1 MQSTRRTRR
10 KQTTGIRPLAAVIAA
25 FAGGGAFA
33 QHAPK
38 TEDASLKEVVV
49 TATRTEAEAQKVP
62 ATITRITREDIDR
75 RLPADES
82 DLFKNEPDVAF
93 GRDARRFGA
102 TRPNIRG
109 IEDNRV
115 LQLVDGVRLPS
126 FFNGGGPT
134 NFTMNAPLG
143 ASPEFLKRVEILRG
157 PASSLYGSDA
167 IGGVV
172 GFLTLDPADLLAA
185 GAGFGARARAAYAG
199 AHEGATATVRGALR
213 SGATEWLLGYTHTQ
227 AREFGNRGDA
237 DTVSP
242 TRTRPNPQD
251 VRDRGVIAKAVLRA
265 AARHRLALTVEGRD
279 QDADIQVLRLSPA
292 LPKVTASDGDDH
304 TQRARASLEWEH
316 RGGWY
321 ERLTARLYHQQTDT
335 ENFNRQSRTNTS
347 AACSAAAGAGNDCRV
362 EQDFFFEQTATGG
375 GVQIEKALGERQLLV
390 VGVDLARV
398 RTEQSRD
405 ARVWNLTTGAF
416 TKSLAGDVFPLR
428 DFAPGSTDTVGVFVQ
443 DEMAGLA
450 GGRLTLVAGLRYDWR
465 RLEPE
470 VDALSQAVLAAIGRR
485 AVAQTDGAVSPKLGA
500 AWQFTPALSAYG
512 QIVRGFRAPNYE
524 EVNGHFRNA
533 AQSYGITP
541 NPDLQPETST
551 GVELGLRWSAE
562 ALRAQLAAFDNRYRN
577 FIATAQLA
585 CPGDPNCIAGLATT
599 FMTVNLSRVRI
610 YGAEARLAWQPAPGW
625 RVSGVVAHARGSD
638 EATGR
643 PLDSVEPT
651 RYVFALARETQ
662 RGGAEAALR
671 AAAAVKRVN
680 DFSGSIFSPWFRPP
694 RYEVLDLAAWW
705 TPAPRLRLAL
715 AVNNVFDRKY
725 WLWSDIRLADARNPA
740 GVDFYSQP
748 GRNVAARIEY
758 VF

>member
-38 TEDASLKEVVV
+38 TEDTSLKEVVV
-49 TATRTEAEAQKVP
+49 TATRTEAEAEKVP

-75 RLPADES
+75 WLPADEAEI
-82 DLFKNEPDVAF
+82 FENEPDVAF

-172 GFLTLDPADLLAA
+172 GFLTLDPADLLAPDA
-185 GAGFGARARAAYAG
+185 AFGARARTAYAG
-199 AHEGATATVRGALR
+199 ANEGATATVLGAMRG
-213 SGATEWLLGYTHTQ
+213 GTTEWLLGYTHTR
-227 AREFGNRGDA
+227 AREFDNRGDV
-237 DTVSP
+237 DTVSAV
-242 TRTRPNPQD
+242 RTRPNPQD

-265 AARHRLALTVEGRD
+265 GARHTLALTVEGRD
-279 QDADIQVLRLSPA
+279 QDAEVQVLRLSPA
-292 LPKVTASDGDDH
+292 LPRVTASGGDDH
-304 TQRARASLEWEH
+304 ARRARASLAWEY
-316 RGGWY
+316 RGSWY
-321 ERLTARLYHQQTDT
+321 ERLTARLYHQRTDT
-335 ENFNRQSRTNTS
+335 ENFNRQQRTNTS
-347 AACSAAAGAGNDCRV
+347 ATCSAAAGAGNDCHV

-390 VGVDLARV
+390 FGVDLARV
-398 RTEQSRD
+398 RTEELRD

-416 TKSLAGDVFPLR
+416 TTSLAGDTFPLR
-428 DFAPGSTDTVGVFVQ
+428 DFAPGYTDTVGVFVQ
-443 DEMAGLA
+443 DEIAGLA
-450 GGRLTLVAGLRYDWR
+450 GGRLALVPGLRYDWR
-465 RLEPE
+465 RLEPD
-470 VDALSQAVLAAIGRR
+470 VDALSRAVLAAIGRQ
-485 AVAQTDGAVSPKLGA
+485 AIAQTDGAVSPKLA
-500 AWQFTPALSAYG
+500 ASWQFTPALSAYG

-541 NPDLQPETST
+541 NPALRPETST
-551 GVELGLRWSAE
+551 GVELGLRWSGQ

-577 FIATAQLA
+577 FITTVQLD
-585 CPGDPNCIAGLATT
+585 CPGDPKCIAGLGAT
-599 FMTVNLSRVRI
+599 FMAANLSRVRI
-610 YGAEARLAWQPAPGW
+610 YGVEARLAWQLAPGW
-625 RVSGVVAHARGSD
+625 RMSGAVAHARGSD
-638 EATGR
+638 AATDR

-651 RYVFALARETQ
+651 RYVLALAREAQ
-662 RGGAEAALR
+662 RWGAEATLR

-680 DFSGSIFSPWFRPP
+680 DFSGPVFSPWFRPP
-694 RYEVLDLAAWW
+694 GYEVLDLAAWW
-705 TPAPRLRLAL
+705 TAAPRLRLSL
-715 AVNNVFDRKY
+715 AVNNAFDRRY

-748 GRNVAARIEY
+748 GRSVSARIEY
-758 VF
+758 AF